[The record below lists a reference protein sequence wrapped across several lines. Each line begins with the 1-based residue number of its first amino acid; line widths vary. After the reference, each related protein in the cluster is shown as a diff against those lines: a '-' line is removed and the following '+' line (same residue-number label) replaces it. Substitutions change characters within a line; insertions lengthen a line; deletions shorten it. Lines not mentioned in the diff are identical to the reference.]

1 MAEANKRELAEQIV
15 IAMVAGLA
23 AYDGPGAGALAAGAA
38 PLALAGL
45 DRILSIIG
53 SRRLEHDVETILD
66 GAEAFGAETAAE
78 FMEFVEA
85 AVSDEGRQELLVRTL
100 IIAQDTAMRD
110 KRRAL
115 GRTLAAAASDT
126 GTRVDAEMLFIRILA
141 DLDEPHIRLLKLL
154 STDPPRAATEPG
166 GAQAA
171 APSVNAPRQW
181 YPSLITQAD
190 PGLADTAWS
199 LLGTLSRHR
208 LAMDSIGTYT
218 TPIGTQEL
226 CYSIT
231 DSGRWFLTRLAEPE

>member
-1 MAEANKRELAEQIV
+1 MAEIDKRELAVQVV
-15 IAMVAGLA
+15 IAMAAGVA
-23 AYDGPGAGALAAGAA
+23 AYDGPGAGALAAGVA

-53 SRRLEHDVETILD
+53 SRRLEHNVETLLD
-66 GAEAFGAETAAE
+66 GAEAFGAGTPEE

-85 AVSDEGRQELLVRTL
+85 ALSDEDRQELLARTL

-115 GRTLAAAASDT
+115 GRALAAAASDT
-126 GTRVDAEMLFIRILA
+126 STKVDTEMLFIRILA

-154 STDPPRAATEPG
+154 STDPPELIIQPRA
-166 GAQAA
+166 AQAA

-181 YPSLITQAD
+181 YPSLIAQAD
-190 PGLADTAWS
+190 SGLADTAWS
-199 LLGTLSRHR
+199 LLGTLSRHG
-208 LAMDSIGTYT
+208 LAKDSIGMYT

-226 CYSIT
+226 YYRIT
-231 DSGRWFLTRLAEPE
+231 PDGEWFLTRLAEPA